1 MSVDHIFGLRAD
13 AAARG
18 GVSEALSETVSE
30 ADFKSIFRH
39 HPAGVAVVTLRTPH
53 GPVGFTATSVI
64 SVSAAPPIFAF
75 SLAGTSSSRP
85 ALEEAGT
92 VVVNLLADD
101 QDDVAA
107 RFAAR
112 GVDRFAGVDW
122 HPLPTGEPVLR
133 GTTAWVRGRIEQRVP
148 VGDSLLIT
156 VHALLA
162 EHSRGE
168 NPLVYNNRAYHRLGG
183 HSRLG

>member
-1 MSVDHIFGLRAD
+1 MSVDHSLELHPIVAGAGEVGED
-13 AAARG
+13 
-18 GVSEALSETVSE
+18 
-30 ADFKSIFRH
+30 DFKAIFRH
-39 HPAGVAVVTLRTPH
+39 HPAGVAVITLRTPH

-64 SVSAAPPIFAF
+64 SVSAAPPMLAF
-75 SLAGTSSSRP
+75 SLAATSSSRR
-85 ALEEAGT
+85 ALEENDT
-92 VVVNLLADD
+92 VVVNLLAAE
-101 QDDVAA
+101 QHDVAT

-122 HPLPTGEPVLR
+122 CPLPAGEPVLG

-162 EHSRGE
+162 EHSRSE
-168 NPLVYNNRAYHRLGG
+168 NPLVYKGRTYHHLGT
-183 HSRLG
+183 HSRLA